1 MLIHDQAHCPDHCE
15 FARVGILQVECLQE
29 ASRIDAIGDQKIL
42 GSRFRTGEIGHWYL
56 SRNCL
61 ANSCCYGQLSTR
73 SELSR
78 YSFRQRPSER
88 RRIALIAAVVA
99 AGILLFFVAVGE
111 PILRAMGVPLPAF
124 KIAGGIILFLFAL
137 TMIFGESKPEVEK
150 NMLKSVEETA
160 VFPLAT
166 PSIASPGAMMAV
178 FLLTENKSHT
188 LLDQLSTALI
198 MLLVVSSAYGL
209 MLIADPISKV
219 IGNGGAS
226 IISRVMGLILASVAA
241 TSVLEGVKEYFPS

>member
-1 MLIHDQAHCPDHCE
+1 M
-15 FARVGILQVECLQE
+15 
-29 ASRIDAIGDQKIL
+29 
-42 GSRFRTGEIGHWYL
+42 
-56 SRNCL
+56 
-61 ANSCCYGQLSTR
+61 
-73 SELSR
+73 
-78 YSFRQRPSER
+78 
-88 RRIALIAAVVA
+88 IAAVVA